1 MVILF
6 GGQNKIRKW
15 KNYKIKMYKAVIAGY
30 SRSPFTMAR
39 KGGLIDIK
47 PVNLLAEVIKDL
59 VSKSKIN
66 QNDIEDVVIGCA
78 FQVGEQCF
86 NIGKLVTFL
95 TGMDIKTSGMTVDRW
110 CGSSMEG
117 IHIAAGKIAMGS
129 GKVFICGGVESMTRV
144 NTGFDPI
151 PYPESEKDNPNV
163 YFSMGITAENVAKK
177 YDISRKDQQ
186 EFAISS
192 HQKAHDAQSKG
203 NFKNEI
209 VSIGNCET
217 DGNIRPNS
225 NQETLNGLKTAFDQ
239 NGTVTAATSSP
250 LTDGAAATLICEENY
265 AKENNLEIL
274 GRIVSTAVQ
283 GCEPNFMGLGPIGAS
298 KKALERANLTIDKID
313 IVELNEAFAS
323 QSLACIK
330 DLKIDQK
337 KVNIDGGALALGHP
351 LGATGARITGKAAD
365 LLKRENKKYA
375 LSTQCIGLG
384 MGIATIIESV
394 N

>member
-1 MVILF
+1 MF
-6 GGQNKIRKW
+6 KP
-15 KNYKIKMYKAVIAGY
+15 VIAGF

-39 KGGLIDIK
+39 KGALVNTK
-47 PVNLLAEVIKDL
+47 PVNLLAEVIKNL
-59 VSKSKIN
+59 VAKSNVKKE
-66 QNDIEDVVIGCA
+66 DIEDIIVGCA
-78 FQVGEQCF
+78 FQTGEQSF
-86 NIGKLVTFL
+86 NIGKLTTFL
-95 TGMDIKTSGMTVDRW
+95 TNMDVKTSGMTVDRW
-110 CGSSMEG
+110 CGASMEA
-117 IHIAAGKIAMGS
+117 IHIAAGKISLGA

-151 PYPESEKDNPNV
+151 PYPENKNDNPHV
-163 YFSMGITAENVAKK
+163 YFSMGTTAENVAKK
-177 YDISRKDQQ
+177 YNISRNEQQ

-192 HQKAHDAQSKG
+192 HQKAHEAQTKG

-209 VSIGNCET
+209 VSIGDCDT
-217 DGNIRPNS
+217 DGNIRPGS
-225 NQETLNGLKTAFDQ
+225 TMEKLDGLKLAFDE

-250 LTDGAAATLICEENY
+250 LTDGAAATLICEEGY
-265 AKENNLEIL
+265 AKENNLNIL

-283 GCEPNFMGLGPIGAS
+283 GCDPDYMGLGPIGAS
-298 KKALERANLTIDKID
+298 KKALERAKLTADKID

-330 DLKIDQK
+330 DLGIDK
-337 KVNIDGGALALGHP
+337 DKVNLDGGALALGHP
-351 LGATGARITGKAAD
+351 LGATGARITGKAAE

-384 MGIATIIESV
+384 MGIATVIESV

>member
-1 MVILF
+1 MF
-6 GGQNKIRKW
+6 
-15 KNYKIKMYKAVIAGY
+15 KAVIAGY

-39 KGGLIDIK
+39 KGELIDVK
-47 PVNLLAEVIKDL
+47 PVNLLAEVINNL
-59 VSKSKIN
+59 VSKTNIN
-66 QNDIEDVVIGCA
+66 KNEIEDIVIGCA
-78 FQVGEQCF
+78 FQTGEQCF

-95 TGMDIKTSGMTVDRW
+95 TNMDIKTSGMTVDRW

-144 NTGFDPI
+144 NTGFDAM
-151 PYPESEKDNPNV
+151 PYPYDEKENPNV
-163 YFSMGITAENVAKK
+163 YFSMGITAENVAKQ
-177 YDISRKDQQ
+177 YSISRTEQQ

-192 HQKAHDAQSKG
+192 HQKAFEAQSKG
-203 NFKNEI
+203 NFNDEI
-209 VSIGNCET
+209 VAIGNCSK
-217 DGNIRPNS
+217 DSNIRPNS
-225 NQETLNGLKTAFDQ
+225 NQEKLDGLKLAFDQ

-250 LTDGAAATLICEENY
+250 LTDGASATLICEEQY
-265 AKENNLEIL
+265 AKDNNLEIL
-274 GRIVSTAVQ
+274 ARIISTSVQ
-283 GCEPNFMGLGPIGAS
+283 GCRADTMGLGPIGAS
-298 KKALERANLTIDKID
+298 QKALERAKLTIKDID

-330 DLKIDQK
+330 DLQIDPK

-351 LGATGARITGKAAD
+351 LGATGARITGKAAQ

-375 LSTQCIGLG
+375 LASQCIGLG

-394 N
+394 E

>member
-1 MVILF
+1 
-6 GGQNKIRKW
+6 
-15 KNYKIKMYKAVIAGY
+15 MYKSVIAGY

-39 KGGLIDIK
+39 KGALINTK
-47 PVNLLAEVIKDL
+47 PVNLLADVIKNL
-59 VSKSKIN
+59 VSKSNVNK
-66 QNDIEDVVIGCA
+66 QDIEDVVVGCA

-95 TGMDIKTSGMTVDRW
+95 TNMEVKTSGMTVDRW
-110 CGSSMEG
+110 CGSSMEA

-151 PYPESEKDNPNV
+151 PYPENEKDNPNV

-177 YDISRKDQQ
+177 YGISRKEQQ
-186 EFAISS
+186 DFAISS
-192 HQKAHDAQSKG
+192 HQKAHEAQTKG
-203 NFKNEI
+203 KFKNEI
-209 VSIGNCET
+209 VKIGNCES
-217 DGNIRPNS
+217 DGNIRPKS
-225 NQETLNGLKTAFDQ
+225 NQETLDGLKLAFDQ

-274 GRIVSTAVQ
+274 GRIVSTAVE
-283 GCEPNFMGLGPIGAS
+283 GCEPNYMGLGPIGAS
-298 KKALERANLTIDKID
+298 KKALQRAGLTSDKID

-330 DLKIDQK
+330 DLNINDK
-337 KVNIDGGALALGHP
+337 KVNLDGGALALGHP

-375 LSTQCIGLG
+375 LATQCIGLG
-384 MGIATIIESV
+384 MGIATIIESID
-394 N
+394 